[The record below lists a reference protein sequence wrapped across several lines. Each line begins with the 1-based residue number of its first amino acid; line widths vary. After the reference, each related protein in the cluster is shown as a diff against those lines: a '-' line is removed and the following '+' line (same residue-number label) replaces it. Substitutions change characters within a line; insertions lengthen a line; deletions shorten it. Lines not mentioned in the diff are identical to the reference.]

1 MSTEP
6 SLKWHRERNFYRW
19 NLPSAR
25 CGLGPIAVFAF
36 LFLCAALVFA
46 WRRVSGAL
54 VRPLSPAL
62 LISSGLLAAISALG
76 IRTLWR
82 RSSDRKASAQGNL
95 VLDILLGA
103 SLLIFGVALSLP
115 GTNAVGLGVLWLLIA
130 AFEIGAWR
138 PRAGQWFR
146 RSWRKESV
154 SKQFRLDHAQSV
166 AAHFEH
172 DSMLPGAISDSLT
185 APVLPATGVTQQL
198 TRSTTADGCDVLSGW
213 LRLDLAPSQRT
224 GNLHVAFCPPF
235 AGTPEL
241 TAVQLDGP
249 EARIKIA
256 QLLPYGARLDVKLI
270 ALNKESACVL
280 VQFTAI
286 GSL

>member
-1 MSTEP
+1 M
-6 SLKWHRERNFYRW
+6 
-19 NLPSAR
+19 
-25 CGLGPIAVFAF
+25 FA
-36 LFLCAALVFA
+36 CAALVFA

-54 VRPLSPAL
+54 VSPLSPAL

-82 RSSDRKASAQGNL
+82 RSSDRKASSQGDL
-95 VLDILLGA
+95 ILDILLGA
-103 SLLIFGVALSLP
+103 SLLIFAVALSLP
-115 GTNAVGLGVLWLLIA
+115 GTNAWGLGGFWLLIA
-130 AFEIGAWR
+130 AFEIWAWR
-138 PRAGQWFR
+138 PRADVVVRASRLHLGVMALASRLHIKQPR
-146 RSWRKESV
+146 RP
-154 SKQFRLDHAQSV
+154 H
-166 AAHFEH
+166 H
-172 DSMLPGAISDSLT
+172 I
-185 APVLPATGVTQQL
+185 LPAKGVTQQL
-198 TRSTTADGCDVLSGW
+198 TRSTTAEGGDVLSGW

-270 ALNKESACVL
+270 ALNKEPAGVL
-280 VQFTAI
+280 VQFTARTATCTNHV
-286 GSL
+286 SS

>member
-25 CGLGPIAVFAF
+25 WGLGPIAVFAF
-36 LFLCAALVFA
+36 LLLCAALVFA

-82 RSSDRKASAQGNL
+82 RSSDRKASSQGNL
-95 VLDILLGA
+95 VLDISLGA
-103 SLLIFGVALSLP
+103 SLLIFGFALSLP
-115 GTNAVGLGVLWLLIA
+115 GTNSWGLGVLWLLIIA
-130 AFEIGAWR
+130 EEILAWR
-138 PRAGQWFR
+138 PRAGVVARASRPHF
-146 RSWRKESV
+146 
-154 SKQFRLDHAQSV
+154 KQPKRPNH
-166 AAHFEH
+166 
-172 DSMLPGAISDSLT
+172 I
-185 APVLPATGVTQQL
+185 LPAKDVTQQL
-198 TRSTTADGCDVLSGW
+198 TRSTTAEGGDVFSGW

-235 AGTPEL
+235 TGTPEL

-270 ALNKESACVL
+270 ALNKEPACVL
-280 VQFTAI
+280 VQLTAI
-286 GSL
+286 SGR